1 MPWFPL
7 TGSGWMS
14 CHLLSVMRSLGILS
28 APARLAVFAAEEFPA
43 DLLAMLVL
51 GAQEQFEAAP
61 AVCFAAEP
69 RTEPMAAGFALYPAQ
84 KPTPPPK
91 PFRPER
97 MRYEPS

>member
-1 MPWFPL
+1 
-7 TGSGWMS
+7 MS
-14 CHLLSVMRSLGILS
+14 SHLLLVMRSLEILS
-28 APARLAVFAAEEFPA
+28 AAARLAVFAAEEFPA
-43 DLLAMLVL
+43 DLLAMPVP
-51 GAQEQFEAAP
+51 GAQEQFEAAEPAP

-69 RTEPMAAGFALYPAQ
+69 RTEPMAARFALYPAQ